1 MANARVTVPSGHLV
15 FPQPSEHHW
24 PAVLTR
30 EGIVL
35 LPTFYGLLFAVGAC
49 REHAR
54 RQENATPTDKTFSIG
69 TFSSLLRTQRLEQI
83 GSHFPNEHLRRCCQV
98 HSAVEGAKQ
107 WADR

>member
-54 RQENATPTDKTFSIG
+54 RQENATPTEATAIASAATNVEFPI
-69 TFSSLLRTQRLEQI
+69 RTRVFQ
-83 GSHFPNEHLRRCCQV
+83 
-98 HSAVEGAKQ
+98 
-107 WADR
+107 